1 MSGESTSGST
11 EREGAGT
18 PRSVSRADFLRR
30 SGLVLGASALGA
42 PVLDALTGSP
52 AMAAPMRRGMS
63 KAITMRYAHVFVAG
77 TPQANIIQGF
87 ADKVKS
93 RTNSQVQIQVFPSS
107 QLGNDTETFQ
117 QCEQGAIDIVGTSTG
132 IQAAIPQLGLFYLPY
147 LYADVPHFERI
158 WTVGGSDTSK
168 WMEQL
173 VTQHTGVKMLGYL
186 VSGIRDTIN
195 RVRPIKTVSDF
206 NGLKERYDGSQ
217 LSHDTVAALGATPV
231 FVNYADVYTALKSG
245 VIDAAENPAIYF
257 ISLSWDQGAHY
268 VSLTGHQII
277 MLVQAINQQKWAS
290 LGAAN
295 QKIVQTAMN
304 ETVKQFNAVTVAA
317 RPAAMSTLT
326 QLGLAVNNISSR
338 ASFAAACKPV
348 TTSFVKQYSLG
359 GALSEIV
366 ALQSKPLTKKKSAP
380 KKKKKK

>member
-1 MSGESTSGST
+1 MNGGFKDESTDNGNT
-11 EREGAGT
+11 GIRR
-18 PRSVSRADFLRR
+18 PVSRAELLKR
-30 SGLVLGASALGA
+30 GGIALGA
-42 PVLDALTGSP
+42 ATLGTPFLDSLVSSP
-52 AMAAPMRRGMS
+52 AMAASYRRGQA
-63 KAITMRYAHVFVAG
+63 KVITMRYAHVFVAG

-87 ADKVKS
+87 ADKVKA
-93 RTNSQVQIQVFPSS
+93 RTSGQVQITVYPNS
-107 QLGNDTETFQ
+107 QLGADTETFQ

-168 WMEQL
+168 WMEKL
-173 VTQHTGVKMLGYL
+173 VEQHTGVKMIGYL

-195 RVRPIKTVSDF
+195 RVRPIRVVSDF

-217 LSHDTVAALGATPV
+217 LSQNTVAALGATPV
-231 FVNYADVYTALKSG
+231 FVNYSDVYTALKSG
-245 VIDAAENPAIYF
+245 VIDAAENPAVYF
-257 ISLSWDQGAHY
+257 ISLSWDQAAHY
-268 VSLTGHQII
+268 VSTTAHQII
-277 MLVQAINQQKWAS
+277 MLVQAINQQKWDS

-317 RPAAMSTLT
+317 RPATLAQLT
-326 QLGLAVNNISSR
+326 QLGLAVNNISNR
-338 ASFAAACKPV
+338 KGFVEATKPV
-348 TTSFVKQYSLG
+348 TTAFVKQYSLG
-359 GALSEIV
+359 GALNEIE
-366 ALQSKPLTKKKSAP
+366 AIQNKPLTT